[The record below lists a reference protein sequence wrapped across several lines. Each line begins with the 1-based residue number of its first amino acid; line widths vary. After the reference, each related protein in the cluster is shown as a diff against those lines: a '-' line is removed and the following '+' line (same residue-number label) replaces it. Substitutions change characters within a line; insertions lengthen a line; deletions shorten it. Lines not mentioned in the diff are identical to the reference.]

1 MEINFLGHSCFR
13 IRGKEAV
20 LVTDPFD
27 PYIGFKLPKVA
38 ADIVTISH
46 GHQDHNNREAVSG
59 TTKRKK
65 PFVITG
71 PGEYEIA
78 GVSIFGVTTF
88 HDTSRGSKRGKN
100 TIYVITL
107 DGMRVAHLGD
117 LGHKLTESQLEEVN
131 GADILIIPVGGT
143 YTLDAKEAVE
153 VIGQVEPKI
162 IIPMH
167 YRLPGLTIKL
177 DPVEEFLKEME
188 AEAIQPVPKLVISKD
203 KLPEE
208 KEVVVLK
215 KKS

>member
-13 IRGKEAV
+13 IRGKEAS

-27 PYIGFKLPKVA
+27 PYIGFKLPKIS

-46 GHQDHNNREAVSG
+46 DHKDHNNKEAVSG

-65 PFVITG
+65 PFVISG

-78 GVSIFGVTTF
+78 GVSIFGVATF
-88 HDTSRGSKRGKN
+88 HDPSGGSKRGTN
-100 TIYVITL
+100 TVYVIAL

-117 LGHKLTESQLEEVN
+117 LGHNLTERQLEEVN
-131 GADILIIPVGGT
+131 GADILMIPVGGT
-143 YTLDAKEAVE
+143 YTINAKEAIE
-153 VIGQVEPKI
+153 VVGQVEPKI

-177 DPVEEFLKEME
+177 APVEEFLKEIG
-188 AEAIQPVPKLVISKD
+188 AEAAQPAPKLMISKD
-203 KLPEE
+203 KLPQER
-208 KEVVVLK
+208 EVVVLK
-215 KKS
+215 KR